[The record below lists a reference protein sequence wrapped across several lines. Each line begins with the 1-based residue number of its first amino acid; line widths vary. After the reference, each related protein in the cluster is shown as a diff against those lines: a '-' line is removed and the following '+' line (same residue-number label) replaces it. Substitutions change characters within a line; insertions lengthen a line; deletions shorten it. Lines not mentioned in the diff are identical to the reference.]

1 MLAHNII
8 ETYSKVHSPVTYTND
23 NEVSFD
29 GSQIQFE
36 FFTAWD
42 KISEFY
48 LKTKPKKLNFLEI
61 GAWKGLW
68 GIAFSEFCKLNNIEG
83 SYLTLTMIDHNP
95 GNQPLYKTIDH
106 INSQGVKANLIDM
119 NSLSEQALPEILK
132 HSDSFNI
139 VFIDAAHDY
148 DSVLSDIK
156 NYSFLAKDILLFHDI
171 KPRETTPTCGVYQ
184 AIIDSNL
191 ELDEE
196 ITISDAVMG
205 IGMIYKNKLQNEL

>member
-8 ETYSKVHSPVTYTND
+8 ETYSKVHNPVTYTND

-36 FFTAWD
+36 FFSAWD

-95 GNQPLYKTIDH
+95 DNQPLYKTIDH
-106 INSQGVKANLIDM
+106 INSQGVKATLIDM
-119 NSLSEQALPEILK
+119 NSLSEQALPEMLK
-132 HSDSFNI
+132 NLLI
-139 VFIDAAHDY
+139 Q
-148 DSVLSDIK
+148 
-156 NYSFLAKDILLFHDI
+156 NFLLL
-171 KPRETTPTCGVYQ
+171 Y
-184 AIIDSNL
+184 
-191 ELDEE
+191 
-196 ITISDAVMG
+196 
-205 IGMIYKNKLQNEL
+205 

>member
-8 ETYSKVHSPVTYTND
+8 ETYSKVHNPVTYTND

-36 FFTAWD
+36 FFSAWD

-95 GNQPLYKTIDH
+95 DNQPLYKTIDY
-106 INSQGVKANLIDM
+106 INSQDVKANLIDM

-132 HSDSFNI
+132 YSDSFNI

-148 DSVLSDIK
+148 FNVK
-156 NYSFLAKDILLFHDI
+156 NDILAWYPKIKKGGFIGGHDYAGNF
-171 KPRETTPTCGVYQ
+171 PGVNQ
-184 AIIDSNL
+184 AV
-191 ELDEE
+191 EE
-196 ITISDAVMG
+196 IF
-205 IGMIYKNKLQNEL
+205 GMLDSINGSWLYHKP